1 MPEVKPEAARGCGPN
16 GSGKDGARGGP
27 SVSAGAGAGNA
38 AAKPN
43 QNEKIRQIHMKLN
56 EGAENYEKIIRAIGE
71 GSGVAGQRS
80 ATNDEAEEEEE
91 ESEEDFIDYQILNKL
106 RFQQSAERKQW
117 QGVNVTYSGI
127 PGTSTLNQNER
138 VLMFKEERAEMD
150 A

>member
-1 MPEVKPEAARGCGPN
+1 
-16 GSGKDGARGGP
+16 
-27 SVSAGAGAGNA
+27 
-38 AAKPN
+38 
-43 QNEKIRQIHMKLN
+43 MKLN